1 MSMEPAFQ
9 LMAEEPGQFKFQF
22 MFESSLSFA
31 RQLDTKD
38 PLAKFRSKFIIPT
51 HEGSEAIYFLGNS
64 LGLQPK
70 TTHPYIS
77 KVLKQWA
84 QYGVE
89 AFFLSDEPWLKY
101 HDQLV
106 CALSRIV
113 GALPQEVVVMNQLT
127 VNLHLMLASFYQ
139 PHGKRNKII
148 CEAKAFPSDQYM
160 LETHVR
166 QRGLDPKEIIIEV
179 HPAEGEDLIHEDD
192 IRKTIKLYKDEVSL
206 VLWGGVNY
214 YTGQVFDMSKITEW
228 AHDAG
233 AIVGFDL
240 AHAAGNIKLQLHDW
254 DVDFACW
261 CSYKYLNSGPGAI
274 GSAFIHERFHK
285 VKSLNRFGG
294 WWGQNK
300 ERRFLMEKEFL
311 PIDNAEGWQ
320 LSTPSPILYASHKA
334 SLEIFNEAGID
345 AIVEKGQLMSDYAFY
360 LLNEINKTGKEVM
373 KIITPSNRAKKG
385 CQLSLL
391 MKKNGKD
398 IFDQLTKNGVF
409 SDWREPD
416 VIRIAPVP
424 LYNTFEE
431 IWRFATLLKECLN

>member
-1 MSMEPAFQ
+1 MLMAPAYQ
-9 LMAEEPGQFKFQF
+9 LMEEGPGQFKFQF

-31 RQLDTKD
+31 RQLDEKD
-38 PLAKFRSKFIIPT
+38 PLAKYRRKFIIPT

-70 TTHPYIS
+70 VTKEYIGQ
-77 KVLKQWA
+77 VLEQWA

-101 HDQLV
+101 HDHLIGP
-106 CALSRIV
+106 LSKIV
-113 GALPQEVVVMNQLT
+113 GALPHEIVVMNQLT
-127 VNLHLMLASFYQ
+127 VNLHLMMTTFYQ
-139 PHGKRNKII
+139 PTGKRNKII

-160 LETHVR
+160 LETHIR
-166 QRGLDPKEIIIEV
+166 QRGLDPNEVLIEV
-179 HPAEGEDLIHEDD
+179 HPQKGRDLIDETD
-192 IRKTIKLYKDEVSL
+192 IKKTIENHKDELSL

-214 YTGQVFDMSKITEW
+214 YTGQVFDMSKITAW
-228 AHDAG
+228 AHKADAK
-233 AIVGFDL
+233 VGFDL
-240 AHAAGNIKLQLHDW
+240 AHAAGNIKLELHNW

-261 CSYKYLNSGPGAI
+261 CSYKYLNSGPGSI
-274 GSAFIHERFHK
+274 GGAYIHEKFHK
-285 VKSLNRFGG
+285 DKTLQRLGG

-300 ERRFLMEKEFL
+300 ERRFLMEKEFI
-311 PIDNAEGWQ
+311 PIENAEGWQ

-334 SLEIFNEAGID
+334 ALDLFEEAGID
-345 AIVEKGQLMSDYAFY
+345 AIVKKGQMQSDYALY
-360 LLNEINKTGKEVM
+360 LLNEINNTGNEVM
-373 KIITPSNRAKKG
+373 KIITPSAQGKKG

-391 MKKNGKD
+391 MKKNGKA

-409 SDWREPD
+409 ADWREPN

-431 IWRFATLLKECLN
+431 IWRFSALLKECLN